1 MDDKQHAFEFNEK
14 NIDSTDLKQ
23 RGLCLVPLSL
33 LVNYLG

>member
-14 NIDSTDLKQ
+14 NIDSTDLMKQ

-33 LVNYLG
+33 FYRD